1 MKIKVWLI
9 PIVILLIIAALAFF
23 PVTVIHTETIAS
35 NFDNTYRHL
44 NNLNEWQ
51 KWNPQLKKICSSNCQ
66 KEIVQN
72 GKLLRVIF
80 SNANDS
86 IAITKPIPLSYN
98 IDGFDNNN
106 FVSYNLIILP
116 SSSNNSLQVQS
127 IEKVKLFHYLFFSSS
142 SSYGQSALTALKNFL
157 EDTKNVYG
165 FLIETEKV
173 TDTVFAVVN
182 CATDSARLFTV
193 LNKNFKLLDNYV
205 QQHQLEKKGFYSVSY
220 SAEQDSLHLIL
231 GIPVNKFAAASVDIH
246 CVNIP
251 KGTMLTGLYKG
262 KFLNKRVIYRAFMRY
277 ATDHFKENV
286 GAPFESYIN
295 NQLPPSDTSTVQFK
309 FYYPVR

>member
-9 PIVILLIIAALAFF
+9 PIIILLIIAALAFF
-23 PVTVIHTETIAS
+23 PVNVTHIETIAS

-51 KWNPQLKKICSSNCQ
+51 KWNPELKKICSSNCQ
-66 KEIVQN
+66 KEMVQE
-72 GKLLRVIF
+72 GKLRQVIF
-80 SNANDS
+80 YNANDS
-86 IAITKPIPLSYN
+86 IVVTKPIPLSYN
-98 IDGFDNNN
+98 IDGFVSNH
-106 FVSYNLIILP
+106 FISYNLIIVP

-127 IEKVKLFHYLFFSSS
+127 TEKLKLFHYLFNSSS
-142 SSYGQSALTALKNFL
+142 SHGQSALSALKNFL

-165 FLIETEKV
+165 FPIKTEKV
-173 TDTVFAVVN
+173 IDTVFAVVN
-182 CATDSARLFTV
+182 CTTDSAHLFTV
-193 LNKNFKLLDNYV
+193 LNKNFKRLDTYV

-231 GIPVNKFAAASVDIH
+231 GIPVNKFATASGDIH

-251 KGTMLTGLYKG
+251 KGIMLTGFYEG
-262 KFLNKRVIYRAFMRY
+262 KFLNKQVIYRAFMRY

-286 GAPFESYIN
+286 GAPFESYTN
-295 NQLPPSDTSTVQFK
+295 NQLPPSGTSTVQFK